1 VRKELKGSKKMS
13 SFKHLDVDILKKFNQ
28 PGPRYTS
35 YPTAPIFSPGF
46 TAQDFKDEII
56 KTNAEKNPTDL
67 SLYFHFPYCDT
78 LCYFCGCNM
87 MVTQK
92 REHIAEYNE
101 CLKREIDLLVPMISK
116 NRKVEQMHW
125 GGGTPTYLT
134 PDEIRDIGSYI
145 KERFDFSDDIEAS
158 VEIDPRGLTKDHLQ
172 ALRDV
177 GFNRTSF
184 GVQDFNPQVQEA
196 VNRIQSE
203 ELTLQTLTW
212 ARELGF
218 QSINLDLI
226 YGLPHQTLETFTET
240 VNKIAALSPDRIA
253 VFNYAHVPWLKKHQV
268 LIKAEDLPSPDE
280 RLKILKMT
288 IETLMESGYEFLGM
302 DHFAKPTDELAI
314 AQKNGTLYRNF
325 QGYSTKAGCDVYAF
339 GLSAISQFQNI
350 YAQNL
355 KHLKDYYK
363 RIEAGDAAT
372 NVGYRMTRDDHI
384 RKETIMQL
392 MCHLEIDKRDIEAKF
407 GIDFEDYFTADISKL
422 NIFIQ
427 DGLLENNPDK
437 IKVVGSG
444 ILVIRNIAM
453 CFDAY
458 LEKMMKEKPVFSKTV

>member
-1 VRKELKGSKKMS
+1 MS
-13 SFKHLDVDILKKFNQ
+13 SVKYLDVDILKKFNQ

-35 YPTAPIFSPGF
+35 YPTAPVFSDRF
-46 TAQDFKDEII
+46 TAEDFEREIRE
-56 KTNAEKNPTDL
+56 TNSEAAPTDL
-67 SLYFHFPYCDT
+67 SLYFHFPFCDT

-92 REHIAEYNE
+92 RAQIAEYNE
-101 CLKREIDLLVPMISK
+101 YLKKDIDLIVPLIK
-116 NRKVEQMHW
+116 KGRKVEQMHW

-134 PDEIRDIGSYI
+134 PDEIRDIGFYI
-145 KERFDFSDDIEAS
+145 KERFDFADDIEAS
-158 VEIDPRGLTKDHLQ
+158 VEIDPRGLTREHMQ

-184 GVQDFNPQVQEA
+184 GVQDFNLKVQEA

-203 ELTLQTLTW
+203 ELTRQTVAW

-226 YGLPHQTLETFTET
+226 YGLPHQTLESFTET
-240 VNKIAALSPDRIA
+240 IDKIIDISPDRIA

-268 LIKAEDLPSPDE
+268 MINAEDLPSADE
-280 RLKILKMT
+280 RLQILKMT
-288 IETLMESGYEFLGM
+288 IEKLSAAGYEYIGM

-350 YAQNL
+350 YAQNIKRL
-355 KHLKDYYK
+355 PDYYK
-363 RIEAGDAAT
+363 RVGENQPAT
-372 NVGYRMTRDDHI
+372 LVGYRMTADDHV
-384 RKETIMQL
+384 RKETINQL
-392 MCHLEIDKRDIEAKF
+392 MCNLEIDKRAIEAKF
-407 GIDFEDYFTADISKL
+407 GIRFEDYFAADLPKL
-422 NIFIQ
+422 NVFVE
-427 DGLLENNPDK
+427 DGLLEITPDK
-437 IKVVGSG
+437 IRVVGSG

-458 LEKMMKEKPVFSKTV
+458 LAKMTKDKPVFSKTV

>member
-1 VRKELKGSKKMS
+1 MS

-35 YPTAPIFSPGF
+35 YPTAPVFSGDF
-46 TAQDFKDEII
+46 TPEDYKREIVE
-56 KTNAEKNPTDL
+56 TNAESNPTDL
-67 SLYFHFPYCDT
+67 SLYFHFPFCDT

-92 REHIAEYNE
+92 REHIAEYNDY
-101 CLKREIDLLVPMISK
+101 LKREIDLLVPMISG

-134 PDEIRDIGSYI
+134 PDEIRNIGFYI
-145 KERFDFSDDIEAS
+145 KERFDFADDIEAS
-158 VEIDPRGLTKDHLQ
+158 VEIDPRGLTREHME
-172 ALRDV
+172 ALREV

-184 GVQDFNPQVQEA
+184 GVQDFNPKVQEA

-203 ELTLQTLTW
+203 ELTIQTVKW

-218 QSINLDLI
+218 QSVNLDLI
-226 YGLPHQTLETFTET
+226 YGLPHQTLRSFAETIE
-240 VNKIAALSPDRIA
+240 KIVAISPDRIA

-268 LIKAEDLPSPDE
+268 MIKAEDLPSADE
-280 RLKILKMT
+280 RLQILKMT
-288 IETLMESGYEFLGM
+288 IERLMGAGYEYIGM
-302 DHFAKPTDELAI
+302 DHFAKPTDELAV

-350 YAQNL
+350 YAQNIKRL
-355 KHLKDYYK
+355 PDYYK
-363 RIEAGDAAT
+363 RINENEAAT
-372 NVGYRMTRDDHI
+372 MVGYRMTADDHI
-384 RKETIMQL
+384 RKETINQL
-392 MCHLEIDKRDIEAKF
+392 MCNLEIDKRAIEAKF
-407 GIDFEDYFTADISKL
+407 GIDFEDYFAADIPKL
-422 NIFIQ
+422 KVFLK
-427 DGLLENNPDK
+427 DGLLENNTDK
-437 IKVVGSG
+437 IKVIGSG